1 MGRVNSKRWLNRAAS
16 VIRPRVPDPAGSSS
30 RQDDDAHERV
40 FTRRVIDLAMRV
52 AETMLT
58 VGASVNDV
66 TLAALRIVKAYGV
79 TPAHVDVTYTSVTV
93 SYGRGPD
100 DDPLTV
106 TRVIRGRTN
115 DSTRLQR
122 LVELTTAI
130 EDGLPID
137 QARSQFAEI
146 STAPH
151 PYRRALIVLAN
162 GGIAAGVAIVMG
174 ASVIV
179 SVAAFLAAILI
190 TVTHQELGKRL
201 LPTFFAQALGALI
214 VTAVAIVLNALQNEV
229 EWIGEVR
236 PSIIVTAGIVVMLA
250 GMSFVGSAQ
259 DAIDGY
265 YVTAGARVFEVL
277 LLTLGIVIGITMGLQ
292 LGSRLGYGMLL
303 PASAPANGPLPQQ
316 LVGVVII
323 AGAYALSTYA
333 SPRAIAL
340 ACGMGLI
347 GYSAYLAG
355 IWAKLGPASS
365 TGLGALAS
373 SFLAILIAKKLRVP
387 ALTLTTAA
395 IVPLVPGA
403 AIFRGLL
410 QLTEANGS
418 TAAMMNGAGILLGAA
433 GVAVA
438 IAAGVSLGAFF
449 GRPTRDTIATAA
461 RRMRRDST

>member
-1 MGRVNSKRWLNRAAS
+1 
-16 VIRPRVPDPAGSSS
+16 
-30 RQDDDAHERV
+30 
-40 FTRRVIDLAMRV
+40 MRV
-52 AETMLT
+52 AEMMLT

-66 TLAALRIVKAYGV
+66 TLAALRIVKSYDV
-79 TPAHVDVTYTSVTV
+79 TPVHVDVTYTSITV

-106 TRVIRGRTN
+106 TRVVRGRTM

-122 LVELTTAI
+122 LVELTGAI

-137 QARSQFAEI
+137 RARSQFAEI

-151 PYRRALIVLAN
+151 PYRRALIVIAN

-174 ASVIV
+174 ASAIITA
-179 SVAAFLAAILI
+179 SALLAAMLI
-190 TVTHQELGKRL
+190 TLTHQELGKRL

-214 VTAVAIVLNALQNEV
+214 VTAVAIVLNALQSELS
-229 EWIGEVR
+229 WIGEVR
-236 PSIIVTAGIVVMLA
+236 PSIIVTAGIIVMLA
-250 GMSFVGSAQ
+250 GTSFVGSAQ

-265 YVTAGARVFEVL
+265 YVTAGARGFEVM
-277 LLTLGIVIGITMGLQ
+277 LLTLGIVIGITIGLQ

-303 PASAPANGPLPQQ
+303 PASAPDNGPLAQQ

-323 AGAYALSTYA
+323 GGAYALSTYA

-355 IWAKLGPASS
+355 TWAQLGPAAS
-365 TGLGALAS
+365 TGIGALTS
-373 SFLAILIAKKLRVP
+373 SFLAVLIANKLRVP